1 MMNISKEIVR
11 KWGIGLMSA
20 GLLLGGG
27 VLPGE
32 IGYAASDQTQ
42 SKVIASSIV
51 LKANGMISRE
61 TGILQEGKVW
71 IPITFMRD
79 VLRLPFTYDKKENA
93 YTIGKGTTKV
103 KLMLS
108 SYGTSIWVNNYYI
121 REYEGKLINN
131 RLYVPSGLLNDY
143 LGYKVDWSR
152 GSSKLNVVN
161 RPQNTLTVTT
171 ETYAKDRKEA
181 FIQLDYPK
189 IGGLSNSNAQQA
201 MNDILKESAM
211 RFAAGAEKDI
221 SNRSGSEP
229 KYTYDIDYVV
239 TYNQNGVISLV
250 MSQYSDTG
258 GAHGMTNREAF
269 TFSLK
274 DGKRLLLGDLFGANP
289 NYKQLLNA
297 KLNKLVK
304 AEESYLG
311 GFNGLNTEK
320 YFYLKDD
327 QVVLFFQLYEYT
339 AYAAGFPEYTFTFKE
354 LLPEGGSPFA
364 AIK

>member
-11 KWGIGLMSA
+11 KLGIGLMSA

-27 VLPGE
+27 LLPSDT
-32 IGYAASDQTQ
+32 GYAASDQTK
-42 SKVIASSIV
+42 SKAIATSIV
-51 LKANGMISRE
+51 LKANGVISQQ

-79 VLRLPFTYDKKENA
+79 VLQLPLTYDKKENA

-103 KLMLS
+103 KLLLS

-131 RLYVPSGLLNDY
+131 RLYVPAGLLDDY
-143 LGYKVDWSR
+143 LGYKVDWR
-152 GSSKLNVVN
+152 KGSNKLNVLN
-161 RPQNTLTVTT
+161 RPQNALTVTT
-171 ETYAKDRKEA
+171 ETYTKDRKEA
-181 FIQLDYPK
+181 LIQLDYPK
-189 IGGLSNSNAQQA
+189 ISGLSNAKAQQA
-201 MNDILKESAM
+201 MNDALKESAM
-211 RFAAGAEKDI
+211 RFASGAEKDI

-239 TYNQNGVISLV
+239 TYNQDGVISLV

-258 GAHGMTNREAF
+258 GAHGMNNREAI

-289 NYKQLLNA
+289 NYKQQLNT

-327 QVVLFFQLYEYT
+327 KVVLFFQLYEYT
-339 AYAAGFPEYTFTFKE
+339 AYAAGFPEYTFSFKE

-364 AIK
+364 AVK